1 MVHLANFQ
9 TNTLSGISC
18 GRNGDSVKLRNVNM
32 SITAGLEINMKVIIQ
47 GGAYNLPIKVTGS
60 GVNMGG

>member
-1 MVHLANFQ
+1 MHSANFQ

-18 GRNGDSVKLRNVNM
+18 GRNGDSVKLKNVNM
-32 SITAGLEINMKVIIQ
+32 SITAGVELSLKVKIQ
-47 GGAYNLPIKVTGS
+47 GGVYNLPIKVTGS